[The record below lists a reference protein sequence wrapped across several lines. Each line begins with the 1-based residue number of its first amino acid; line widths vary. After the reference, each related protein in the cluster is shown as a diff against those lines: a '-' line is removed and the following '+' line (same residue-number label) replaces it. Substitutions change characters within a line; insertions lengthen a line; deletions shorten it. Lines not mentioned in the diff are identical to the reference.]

1 MHDEAIFLSSTLLPM
16 AGLLGWRLF
25 SVSDDML
32 KMQYQKLM
40 VRTVLSLP
48 LLMAQW
54 ACAEPTDD
62 ADSHWVSSEPAGCK
76 VWIDVEQE
84 ASASRQIKWSGAC
97 QNGKAVGKGSL
108 TVTDDGK
115 ELVQFDGEMLEGNY
129 HGDGV
134 LKTADQEDV
143 CTVRS
148 SFVRGEM
155 EGAFEESCQSGT
167 RFEGRAHR
175 GRLAGFGRVS
185 LPRGSYESLIADAQ
199 KRRLG
204 SWQGQSFLISG
215 WWEGGSPQL
224 SCASEAACL
233 PLVAKRKAAFAQQ
246 ARREAKAGIRPYL
259 LMMQSTEGDTP
270 MSGMPYAWRD
280 AGGKP
285 LSRGVVDSKGRA
297 FIVADPAGGTSYR
310 MSLPSGYFWEWGV
323 PAECWQRPVKALQAC
338 MQQIRSGSSGDDEL
352 RARQNAE
359 AKEQALFKEKVS
371 AWTKAAQNDPAS
383 SIDAILAEHRKW
395 SALPQATISSQ
406 PFSCQTYQ
414 PVMSLQAE
422 LAFAEAATLPAGNH
436 QKLAYAEAAQLG
448 NWRAAARLVS
458 LMLDDEL
465 WEDTIPM
472 IQWLA
477 SHQVPAGYN
486 KLADVLQIQ
495 SSYDGET
502 ASPGTVSLITS
513 LRWRAALQ
521 GDPVAQIKMAR
532 WARANNQED
541 LADSLRDCAVRQNP
555 ELAE

>member
-1 MHDEAIFLSSTLLPM
+1 
-16 AGLLGWRLF
+16 
-25 SVSDDML
+25 ML
-32 KMQYQKLM
+32 KREYQQLI

-54 ACAEPTDD
+54 ACAAPTDD
-62 ADSHWVSSEPAGCK
+62 ADSHWASSEPAGCK
-76 VWIDVEQE
+76 VWIDVQQE
-84 ASASRQIKWSGAC
+84 ASASRQIKWTGAC

-108 TVTDDGK
+108 TVSDDGK
-115 ELVQFDGEMLEGNY
+115 ERVHFDGEMLEGNY

-134 LKTADQEDV
+134 LKTADNDDV

-148 SFVRGEM
+148 SFVQGEM
-155 EGAFEESCQSGT
+155 EGVFEESCQSGT

-175 GRLAGFGRVS
+175 GQLAGFGRVS

-204 SWQGQSFLISG
+204 SWQGQLFLISG

-224 SCASEAACL
+224 SCASEATCL

-246 ARREAKAGIRPYL
+246 ARREAKAGVRPYL
-259 LMMQSTEGDTP
+259 LMMQSTEGNTP
-270 MSGMPYAWRD
+270 MSGMPYAWSD
-280 AGGKP
+280 ASGKP

-297 FIVADPAGGTSYR
+297 FIVPDPAGGTNYR
-310 MSLPSGYFWEWGV
+310 MSLPSGYFWEWEV
-323 PAECWQRPVKALQAC
+323 LAECWQRPVKALQAC
-338 MQQIRSGSSGDDEL
+338 VQQVRSGSSGDDEF
-352 RARQNAE
+352 RAQQNAE

-371 AWTKAAQNDPAS
+371 AWTKEAQHDPAAN
-383 SIDAILAEHRKW
+383 IDNILAEHGKW
-395 SALPQATISSQ
+395 SALPQATITSQ
-406 PFSCQTYQ
+406 AFSCRPYQ
-414 PVMSLQAE
+414 AALSMQAE

-436 QKLAYAEAAQLG
+436 QKLAYVEAAQLG
-448 NWRAAARLVS
+448 NWRAAARLVA

-477 SHQVPAGYN
+477 SHQVPAAYN

-495 SSYDGET
+495 SAYDGAT
-502 ASPGTVSLITS
+502 ASPQVLSLIAS

-532 WARANNQED
+532 WTRANHQDD